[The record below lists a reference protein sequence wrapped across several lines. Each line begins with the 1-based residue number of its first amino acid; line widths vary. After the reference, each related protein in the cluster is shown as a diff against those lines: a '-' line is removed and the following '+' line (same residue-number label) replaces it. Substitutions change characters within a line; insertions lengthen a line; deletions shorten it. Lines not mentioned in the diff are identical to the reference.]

1 MVKEF
6 EFYHGAAI
14 TRLIHSRETI
24 SIRVFP
30 DHGNASYVINEK
42 VGLYLKYSSSRMS
55 PWQFNFQ
62 KSHQME
68 IDELKKIFQNVVVGL
83 ICHDNGVV
91 GLSFSELKTIL
102 DNNHEAVEWVSAS
115 RKPRGQYS
123 IKGKD
128 GALLYKLS
136 EGEFVSKVLEHI

>member
-14 TRLIHSRETI
+14 TRLIHSRQTI

-62 KSHQME
+62 KTHQLE
-68 IDELKKIFQNVVVGL
+68 IEELEKIYRNVVVGL

-91 GLSFSELKTIL
+91 GLFFSELKIIL
-102 DNNHEAVEWVSAS
+102 DNTYEEVEWISAS

-128 GALLYKLS
+128 GALLYKVS
-136 EGEFVSKVLEHI
+136 ESEFVSKVLEQV